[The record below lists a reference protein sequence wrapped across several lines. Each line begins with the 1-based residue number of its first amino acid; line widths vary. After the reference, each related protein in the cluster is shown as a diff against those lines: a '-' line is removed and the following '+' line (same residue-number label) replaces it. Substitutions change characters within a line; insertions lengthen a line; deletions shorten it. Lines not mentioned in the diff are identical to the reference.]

1 MARIIYGSEVS
12 LEIKEEL
19 KNEIDK
25 LVQAGKRLPHLAVVL
40 VGEDPASI
48 SYVRGKEK
56 ACNQIG
62 MKSSVIKLTD
72 QVEEKEMI
80 NLIQQ
85 LNEDDS
91 VDGILVQLPLPKKL
105 NSRRVL
111 NEIDPSKDVDG
122 LHPINVAKLAM
133 KEDGFVPCTPQG
145 VMELLK
151 RANVS
156 LSGKRVAMLGRSELV
171 GSPLF
176 KLLLNADATVTA
188 CHSKTKDLDKIC
200 KESDVVIAAVGKAR
214 MVKKEWIKEG
224 AVVIDVGVNRN
235 EEGKLVGDVDFE
247 EVKEIASVITPVPKG
262 VGPMTI
268 AMLLKNTLKSYK
280 LRERQDA

>member
-91 VDGILVQLPLPKKL
+91 VDGILVQLPLPK
-105 NSRRVL
+105 
-111 NEIDPSKDVDG
+111 
-122 LHPINVAKLAM
+122 
-133 KEDGFVPCTPQG
+133 
-145 VMELLK
+145 
-151 RANVS
+151 
-156 LSGKRVAMLGRSELV
+156 
-171 GSPLF
+171 
-176 KLLLNADATVTA
+176 
-188 CHSKTKDLDKIC
+188 
-200 KESDVVIAAVGKAR
+200 
-214 MVKKEWIKEG
+214 
-224 AVVIDVGVNRN
+224 
-235 EEGKLVGDVDFE
+235 
-247 EVKEIASVITPVPKG
+247 
-262 VGPMTI
+262 
-268 AMLLKNTLKSYK
+268 
-280 LRERQDA
+280 